1 MLNDRDSLGK
11 FKALE
16 GINIL
21 TNNANLSSEQ
31 LASILPPKDQDKE
44 LLKKL
49 KEQKSEPAKSSNFYN
64 FSKLTNLKS

>member
-1 MLNDRDSLGK
+1 MLNDRDCLGK

-21 TNNANLSSEQ
+21 TNNSNLSPEQ
-31 LASILPPKDQDKE
+31 MASILPPKDSDKE

-49 KEQKSEPAKSSNFYN
+49 KEPKNEPVKSC
-64 FSKLTNLKS
+64 